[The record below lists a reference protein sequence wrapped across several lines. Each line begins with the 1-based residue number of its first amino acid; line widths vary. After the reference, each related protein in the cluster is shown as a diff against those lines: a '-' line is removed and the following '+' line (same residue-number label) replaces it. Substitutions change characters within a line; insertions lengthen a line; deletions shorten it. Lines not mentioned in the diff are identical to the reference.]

1 MGRSCYD
8 DWHSDESTA
17 KLWVQ
22 IPQRPPR
29 QHTELDPPAPIPQ
42 RSVMMYSL
50 LGGTTLTSC
59 EVTSLLLHY
68 VLHDDA

>member
-1 MGRSCYD
+1 
-8 DWHSDESTA
+8 
-17 KLWVQ
+17 
-22 IPQRPPR
+22 
-29 QHTELDPPAPIPQ
+29 
-42 RSVMMYSL
+42 MMYSL